1 MKWQHVDWTSERKS
15 RVRELWDQ
23 GHSAS
28 QIAAMLDIVTTRN
41 AVIGLARRCGFPSRR
56 TGQPRTPKP
65 PECTAGGIAAGSAA
79 PPGFRNL
86 ALEALRY
93 WHCRWPGGDGPY
105 TFAASRSTAGR
116 TAYKHHRTAHYGKR
130 T

>member
-23 GHSAS
+23 GFSAS
-28 QIAAMLDIVTTRN
+28 QIAAMLDIITTRN

-56 TGQPRTPKP
+56 TGQPRTQKP
-65 PECTAGGIAAGSAA
+65 PETPPEELPPAAPP

-105 TFAASRSTAGR
+105 TFCGQPKHGRSYC
-116 TAYKHHRTAHYGKR
+116 YKHHRMAHYGKR